1 MATRTHTSKSGR
13 SGMYSRNPKKIRP
26 RYLLARKTA
35 VEILNFCR
43 QYNSTSSWN
52 VLMYSYV
59 TRAEVLG

>member
-1 MATRTHTSKSGR
+1 MATKSHTSKSGCN
-13 SGMYSRNPKKIRP
+13 GIYSKNPKYIRP
-26 RYLLARKTA
+26 RYLFARKTA